1 MQLQRTHFTV
11 LLVLLHQRHV
21 KRQQSRGPHLSRD
34 RFEID
39 SYTTI
44 WAREYCKHGSAGFE
58 IAHLR
63 QSESVPFSRDKTYR
77 LLLMQPT
84 HLCFLASC
92 LLPPS
97 PHRERL
103 LCISVY
109 LCKTRH
115 MHPHVPMLHVLH
127 CFLDMQNMQDMQC
140 GVWVKTCSP
149 LQRIQHLQTCTT

>member
-1 MQLQRTHFTV
+1 MVASPRIPIELISAGGDVLDMRIIQLELGQLAEKQIGFV
-11 LLVLLHQRHV
+11 
-21 KRQQSRGPHLSRD
+21 
-34 RFEID
+34 
-39 SYTTI
+39 
-44 WAREYCKHGSAGFE
+44 AGFE